1 MNIQVSS
8 SIVEDLGLSSA
19 TEGRDA
25 YLTKLL
31 SQCQALDLQVVE
43 PQMVALL
50 KELRDLATLSV
61 TKLPTKRDEE
71 WRFTDI
77 SPLLQVRF
85 SSG

>member
-19 TEGRDA
+19 SESRDA

-43 PQMVALL
+43 PADASFAKRVTRSRYSF
-50 KELRDLATLSV
+50 RD
-61 TKLPTKRDEE
+61 
-71 WRFTDI
+71 
-77 SPLLQVRF
+77 
-85 SSG
+85 